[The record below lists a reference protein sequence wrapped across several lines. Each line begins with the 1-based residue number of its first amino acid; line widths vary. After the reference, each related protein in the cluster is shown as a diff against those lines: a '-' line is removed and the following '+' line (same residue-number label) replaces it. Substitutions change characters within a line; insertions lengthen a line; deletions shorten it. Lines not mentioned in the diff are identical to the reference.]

1 MGTFE
6 IIVIL
11 LLGVIVG
18 LFLHLSKKISESKNN
33 GSDIEKYEKIQDVLN
48 SVLDRG
54 TEAQKELFNQKTD
67 DLVKAVNSQSKDLSQ
82 SLNTMTSNIESLDK
96 VTDGMKLEINEFS
109 KVLGADSSLTGRFG
123 QWQLKNLFNYHNLKE
138 NVDYM
143 IEVSAKTR
151 DGKQYRPDAI
161 LISDEKCLVIDS
173 KMIQIA
179 LDITSLLGS
188 FCFGV
193 IWECAETPLHPVHA
207 CFGFAQLSGS
217 PWHTHTQTLQSSSQN

>member
-96 VTDGMKLEINEFS
+96 VTDGMKLEIN
-109 KVLGADSSLTGRFG
+109 
-123 QWQLKNLFNYHNLKE
+123 
-138 NVDYM
+138 
-143 IEVSAKTR
+143 
-151 DGKQYRPDAI
+151 
-161 LISDEKCLVIDS
+161 
-173 KMIQIA
+173 
-179 LDITSLLGS
+179 
-188 FCFGV
+188 
-193 IWECAETPLHPVHA
+193 
-207 CFGFAQLSGS
+207 
-217 PWHTHTQTLQSSSQN
+217 

>member
-123 QWQLKNLFNYHNLKE
+123 QWQLKNLFN
-138 NVDYM
+138 
-143 IEVSAKTR
+143 EVRPKTIFNCAAYGAYSFQT
-151 DGKQYRPDAI
+151 D
-161 LISDEKCLVIDS
+161 
-173 KMIQIA
+173 
-179 LDITSLLGS
+179 SLLK
-188 FCFGV
+188 F
-193 IWECAETPLHPVHA
+193 
-207 CFGFAQLSGS
+207 
-217 PWHTHTQTLQSSSQN
+217 LQYSY